1 MISIVGPYC
10 CFCMSQVNSAVKIFE
25 LLNLG
30 NGRRKTESTEVN
42 ETSSRCVFSTFV
54 Y

>member
-1 MISIVGPYC
+1 LLLI
-10 CFCMSQVNSAVKIFE
+10 QVHSADKILE

-42 ETSSRCVFSTFV
+42 ATSSR
-54 Y
+54 